1 MLGISF
7 SELFVIL
14 VVGAVL
20 VRPKDIPHI
29 VKAIK
34 KARQYLFK
42 LKKEFLA
49 YYNDFH
55 EEIDEVA
62 SETKYIIDQEGKP
75 QVAYDISDL
84 EELRPKKKKELTEIS

>member
-7 SELFVIL
+7 SELFVIFII
-14 VVGAVL
+14 GAVL

-34 KARQYLFK
+34 KAHQYFLN

-49 YYNDFH
+49 YYNEFH
-55 EEIDEVA
+55 EEIDEVT
-62 SETKYIIDQEGKP
+62 SETRYIIDQEGKP
-75 QVAYDISDL
+75 QVAYDVSDL
-84 EELRPKKKKELTEIS
+84 EELRPKKKKEVTEIS